1 MQREMKCIIL
11 IGYMCAGKT
20 TVGKRLAK
28 ALGRTFYDLDW
39 YVEERYHK
47 RVSDIFA
54 TEGEAAF
61 RDMERRML
69 HEVAEFQDVVLACGG
84 GTPCFFDNMT
94 YMNSV
99 ADTIYMKASVSTLMQ
114 HLSVS
119 RGDRPLL
126 NGKTDD
132 ELRQFITR
140 QLAERAPYY
149 EQARYVQNID
159 VLSSFQEVE
168 TVVQQLRE
176 RLGL

>member
-1 MQREMKCIIL
+1 MKCIIL

-84 GTPCFFDNMT
+84 GTPCFLT
-94 YMNSV
+94 
-99 ADTIYMKASVSTLMQ
+99 TWPT
-114 HLSVS
+114 
-119 RGDRPLL
+119 
-126 NGKTDD
+126 
-132 ELRQFITR
+132 
-140 QLAERAPYY
+140 
-149 EQARYVQNID
+149 
-159 VLSSFQEVE
+159 
-168 TVVQQLRE
+168 
-176 RLGL
+176 